1 MSEKIL
7 ITGGSSKIGL
17 ELKKLISKKNIIY
30 SPNRKEWDFNNIEN
44 IKTKKKLIISCNKI
58 IILHSII
65 NNKSHLKKK
74 YNEILNQINVNLL
87 SIIEICEI
95 ALNHNPNVKIL
106 IMGSES
112 GLKGSFDLVYALTKS
127 SIHKYV
133 EERKILKKKQQLI
146 CLAPSTIMDAGITL
160 RRRDHYN
167 VLKSINKNPKKRG
180 LKSKEVSKIIFTL
193 MFKLTDYITN
203 TVIHVNGGKF
213 SRM

>member
-1 MSEKIL
+1 M
-7 ITGGSSKIGL
+7 
-17 ELKKLISKKNIIY
+17 
-30 SPNRKEWDFNNIEN
+30 
-44 IKTKKKLIISCNKI
+44 
-58 IILHSII
+58 
-65 NNKSHLKKK
+65 HLKKK

-87 SIIEICEI
+87 SVIEICEI